1 MKLRTTIACVLA
13 ATLIALSA
21 GCKNN
26 DAQSSDGESGSQSTV
41 ETTATSGNIGD
52 IELKSGD
59 KIAEFNIDGYG
70 TIKAKLFPDIA
81 PKGVDNFIKLA
92 DSGFYDGLTIH
103 RVYAGFM
110 FQGGSLNGDG
120 TGGEAADGGSFGIE
134 TSDNARHF
142 YGALCYANAGG
153 QNTCQ
158 FYIVNNKSENELT
171 NTINTIKEYR
181 EECITERDKYEKD
194 SYEYSYYDSGVA
206 YYDDMLADY
215 EAFPDNVVAKY
226 DKVGGAPSLDGGYTV
241 FGQVYEGFDVID
253 AISACEVIANAGGE
267 MSLPVKTITITSV
280 KITEYTE

>member
-21 GCKNN
+21 GCKSN

-41 ETTATSGNIGD
+41 TTTATSGNIGD

-59 KIAEFNIDGYG
+59 KIAEFNIEGYG

-120 TGGEAADGGSFGIE
+120 TG
-134 TSDNARHF
+134 
-142 YGALCYANAGG
+142 
-153 QNTCQ
+153 
-158 FYIVNNKSENELT
+158 
-171 NTINTIKEYR
+171 
-181 EECITERDKYEKD
+181 
-194 SYEYSYYDSGVA
+194 
-206 YYDDMLADY
+206 
-215 EAFPDNVVAKY
+215 
-226 DKVGGAPSLDGGYTV
+226 
-241 FGQVYEGFDVID
+241 
-253 AISACEVIANAGGE
+253 
-267 MSLPVKTITITSV
+267 
-280 KITEYTE
+280 